1 MTSFDDRF
9 AERVR
14 EAFDAYHEPVDPAAL
29 ARLQAALD
37 ADRTAPAPAAPAHGG
52 AAPASPDRPPARGL
66 RQPGRRW
73 PGRRAIAAL
82 AALVVALGG
91 GLLALQ
97 LTDRSGPAAPAVA
110 EASGDEPA
118 AAPDAAAP
126 DAAAPVQDA
135 GASRGQEAVAAA
147 EVPDRSGPAEA
158 VRSES
163 APGNQSVALA
173 QPRRSSGER
182 SVGELAAPEADARPA
197 VAAAQ
202 PARSEEPLR
211 DAPSVPEPSAPD
223 APASEPSSPEVA
235 GADRP
240 GVRAPRPLV
249 AVASLPPDV
258 AADARRGRDSGPL
271 PLRPVGGGTLRA
283 ADPASVRAV
292 VATTTAFAG
301 GERAEGGGLSA
312 GLARDWRL
320 GRGVSLSGGAAA
332 SYTRLTVGPRG
343 VTASQAFDAV
353 AQDPSAEVDVTT
365 RSTLTTVAVEVPLD
379 LAVDVVRTRHGRLG
393 VAVGVT
399 SALYLAQTFEDTRQ
413 RVSGEVVPGVT
424 ADDPRVALSSEPFA
438 ARETGGPL
446 GRLDLARQLNLTLR
460 LAGAGRRPLAL
471 DAYTRLPL
479 GGLTSRDLPLTT
491 LGLRLRVTL

>member
-37 ADRTAPAPAAPAHGG
+37 ADRTAPARTAPARAAP
-52 AAPASPDRPPARGL
+52 APASPDRLPARGL

-73 PGRRAIAAL
+73 TGRRAIAAL

-97 LTDRSGPAAPAVA
+97 LADRSGPAAPAVA
-110 EASGDEPA
+110 EASGGEPA

-135 GASRGQEAVAAA
+135 GASRGREAVAAA
-147 EVPDRSGPAEA
+147 EAPGRSGPAEPA
-158 VRSES
+158 RAGS

-211 DAPSVPEPSAPD
+211 DAPSVPEPFEPD
-223 APASEPSSPEVA
+223 ASEPSSPEVA

-240 GVRAPRPLV
+240 GVRDPRSLA

-271 PLRPVGGGTLRA
+271 PLRPVGGGALRA
-283 ADPASVRAV
+283 ADPAGVRVV

-301 GERAEGGGLSA
+301 GERAEGGGLAA

-332 SYTRLTVGPRG
+332 SYTRLTLDPRG
-343 VTASQAFDAV
+343 LTASQAFNAV

-393 VAVGVT
+393 VAVGLT
-399 SALYLAQTFEDTRQ
+399 SALYLAQTFEDAGQ
-413 RVSGEVVPGVT
+413 RVSGEVIPGAA
-424 ADDPRVALSSEPFA
+424 ADDPQVALSSEPFA

-460 LAGAGRRPLAL
+460 LAGAGPRPLAL

>member
-1 MTSFDDRF
+1 MTLFDDRF

-37 ADRTAPAPAAPAHGG
+37 ADRAAPDR
-52 AAPASPDRPPARGL
+52 AAPDRPTARGH

-73 PGRRAIAAL
+73 TRRRTVAAL

-97 LTDRSGPAAPAVA
+97 LAGRSGPAAPAVA

-118 AAPDAAAP
+118 AAP
-126 DAAAPVQDA
+126 VQDA
-135 GASRGQEAVAAA
+135 GVSRGQEAAAAA

-158 VRSES
+158 ARSES

-173 QPRRSSGER
+173 QARRSSGER

-197 VAAAQ
+197 FAAAQ
-202 PARSEEPLR
+202 PARSEEPAT
-211 DAPSVPEPSAPD
+211 DAPPVPEPFAPD
-223 APASEPSSPEVA
+223 ASASEPLSPGVA

-240 GVRAPRPLV
+240 GIRGPQSLA

-271 PLRPVGGGTLRA
+271 PLRPVGGATLRA
-283 ADPASVRAV
+283 ADPAGVRVV

-301 GERAEGGGLSA
+301 GERAEGGGLAA

-320 GRGVSLSGGAAA
+320 ARGVSLSGGAAA
-332 SYTRLTVGPRG
+332 SYTRLTLDPRG
-343 VTASQAFDAV
+343 LTASQAFNAV

-393 VAVGVT
+393 VAVGLT
-399 SALYLAQTFEDTRQ
+399 SALYLAQTFEDAGQ
-413 RVSGEVVPGVT
+413 RVSGEVIPGAA
-424 ADDPRVALSSEPFA
+424 ADDPQVALSSEPFA

-460 LAGAGRRPLAL
+460 LAGAGPRPLAL